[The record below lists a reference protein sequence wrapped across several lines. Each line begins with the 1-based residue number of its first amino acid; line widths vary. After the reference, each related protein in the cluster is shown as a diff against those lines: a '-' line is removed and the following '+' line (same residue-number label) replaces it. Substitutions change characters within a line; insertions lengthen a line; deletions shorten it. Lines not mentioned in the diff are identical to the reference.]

1 LITPRAFQLS
11 AILNPILIHDSIT
24 QKFSGLE
31 LAPVV
36 ITGSH
41 GGLAAAAFAVQK
53 NIKGAIFN
61 DAGGGKDL
69 AGIAGLYL
77 LQKYG
82 ILGACVDY
90 RTARIG
96 IGKETAEGL
105 IYHTN
110 TLARQAGVEP
120 GQKAMLAA
128 KIMARADWVPSAA
141 EYLEI
146 PREAETVVYYS
157 PEGKRIVTLDSNAM
171 IRTEH
176 KNAVVL
182 TGSHGGLVGE
192 LPAVRRPV
200 LAAFYND
207 AGVGKD
213 KAGLS
218 RLPWLEKHGI
228 VGATVSARTARIGV
242 GLDTYQSGVV
252 SFVNQL
258 GRARGIKSGMTA
270 KRAAHLI
277 LAKILPVIS
286 SES

>member
-1 LITPRAFQLS
+1 MPV
-11 AILNPILIHDSIT
+11 ILNPILIHDSIT
-24 QKFSGLE
+24 QKISGLE

-41 GGLAAAAFAVQK
+41 GGLAAATFAVQK
-53 NIKGAIFN
+53 KLKGAIFN
-61 DAGGGKDL
+61 DAGGGKEQ

-105 IYHTN
+105 IFHTN
-110 TLARQAGVEP
+110 SLARQAGVKP

-128 KIMARADWVPSAA
+128 NIMARADWVPAVA
-141 EYLEI
+141 ENLEI
-146 PREAETVVYYS
+146 PREAETVVYSS
-157 PEGKRIVTLDSNAM
+157 PGGRRIVTLDSNSM
-171 IRTEH
+171 VRTEH

-182 TGSHGGLVGE
+182 TGSHGGLVGA

-228 VGATVSARTARIGV
+228 VGVTVSASTARIGV

-252 SFVNQL
+252 SFVNRL
-258 GRARGIKSGMTA
+258 GREQGIKSGMTA
-270 KRAAHLI
+270 KQAAHLI
-277 LAKILPVIS
+277 LEII
-286 SES
+286 